1 MNEHPDNKTT
11 ILCVDD
17 TPANL
22 FLLVELLK
30 GAYRVKTATTG
41 HQAQIGRAHV

>member
-1 MNEHPDNKTT
+1 MNQNPKNKAT

-17 TPANL
+17 TPTNL

-30 GAYRVKTATTG
+30 NAYRVKTATNG
-41 HQAQIGRAHV
+41 VQA